1 MFSIRQNAFQRST
14 RLPRKRNLLGMDT
27 VYQAQ
32 PFVEVVGKNENTIGL
47 DVVSKAQP
55 FLGAYDN
62 MTKIFPFMPTGT
74 NHIDV
79 QMWQYLGGSA
89 SSTTLAAM
97 NAFCNSIDS
106 AGLRNKFYR
115 LNLFCGNNLTSCLIP
130 LYISTSWLSPNYGFL
145 TDTNNNFNSNDYTE
159 TGVNGGLLGNGSTKY
174 LDTKLTLNEAGVVGH
189 VSCYHKGAMNTAS
202 ANVLIRGGD
211 GTNTIGLDVQASA
224 QGGLIRGFWSPANVA
239 SFSTNS
245 GGHYI
250 LTRRSATDMVLYT
263 NGSTTRGDS
272 TVNTSVSFPVS
283 SWSLYIFALNNVGTA
298 SSLCPTRIQGYSV
311 GASMTASEASSFS
324 TIMQTFQT
332 SLGRN

>member
-1 MFSIRQNAFQRST
+1 MFSIRQNFTQRST

-47 DVVSKAQP
+47 DVVSRAQP
-55 FLGAYDN
+55 FVAAYNN
-62 MTKIFPFMPTGT
+62 MTKTFPFTPSGP

-89 SSTTLAAM
+89 SPSTISAM
-97 NAFCNSIDS
+97 NTFCNSIDS

-115 LNLFCGNNLTSCLIP
+115 LNLFCGSNLTSCLIP
-130 LYISTSWLSPNYGFL
+130 LFISTSWLSPNYGFL
-145 TDTNNNFNSNDYTE
+145 TDTNYNFDSNDYTE
-159 TGVNGGLLGNGSTKY
+159 TGSSGGLLGNGSTKY
-174 LDTKLTLNEAGVVGH
+174 LDTKLTLNEAGAIGH
-189 VSCYHKGAMNTAS
+189 VSCYHKGAMSTAS
-202 ANVLIRGGD
+202 SNVLMRGAD
-211 GTNTIGLDVQASA
+211 GTNTIGLDQSA
-224 QGGLIRGFWSPANVA
+224 GLIRGFWSPANIA

-250 LTRRSATDMVLYT
+250 ITRRSPTDMVLYT
-263 NGSTTRGDS
+263 SGSTTRGDS
-272 TVNTSVSFPVS
+272 TVTTSVSFPVS
-283 SWSLYIFALNNVGTA
+283 PWSIYIFALNNVGVA
-298 SSLCPTRIQGYSV
+298 SAFCPTRIQGYSIGV
-311 GASMTASEASSFS
+311 SMTAGEASSFS

>member
-1 MFSIRQNAFQRST
+1 MFSIRQNIFQRST
-14 RLPRKRNLLGMDT
+14 RLPRKRNLLGMDY
-27 VYQAQ
+27 VYNSQ
-32 PFVEVVGKNENTIGL
+32 PYVYVVAKNEYAAGL
-47 DVVSKAQP
+47 DVVSQAQP
-55 FLGAYDN
+55 FIAAYDN
-62 MTKIFPFMPTGT
+62 SIKTIPFTPTGS

-89 SSTTLAAM
+89 GSTTISAM
-97 NAFCNSIDS
+97 NTFCNSIDS
-106 AGLRNKFYR
+106 AGLRTKFYR
-115 LNLFCGNNLTSCLIP
+115 LNLFCGNNLNSCLIP

-145 TDTNNNFNSNDYTE
+145 TDTNNNFDSNDYTE
-159 TGVNGGLLGNGSTKY
+159 TGASGGLLGNGSTKY
-174 LDTKLTLNEAGVVGH
+174 LDTRLTLNEAGSIGH

-211 GTNTIGLDVQASA
+211 GTNTIGLDVQSSA

-245 GGHYI
+245 GGHYV
-250 LTRRSATDMVLYT
+250 LTRRSSTDMVLYT

-272 TVNTSVSFPVS
+272 TTTTSVSFPLS
-283 SWSLYIFALNNVGTA
+283 SWSLYIFALNNVGVA

-311 GASMTASEASSFS
+311 GASMTASEVGSFS

>member
-1 MFSIRQNAFQRST
+1 MFSIRQNFTQRST

-27 VYQAQ
+27 VYKAQ
-32 PFVEVVGKNENTIGL
+32 PFVQVVGKNEDTIGL
-47 DVVSKAQP
+47 NFVSKAQP
-55 FLGAYDN
+55 FVAAYDN
-62 MTKIFPFMPTGT
+62 ITKIFPFTPSGA

-89 SSTTLAAM
+89 SPSTITAM
-97 NAFCNSIDS
+97 NTFCNSIDS
-106 AGLRNKFYR
+106 AGLRTKFYR
-115 LNLFCGNNLTSCLIP
+115 LNLFCGSNLTSCLIP

-145 TDTNNNFNSNDYTE
+145 TDTNYNFDSNDYTE
-159 TGVNGGLLGNGSTKY
+159 TGSSGGLLGNGSTKY
-174 LDTKLTLNEAGVVGH
+174 LDTKLTLNEAGAVGH

-211 GTNTIGLDVQASA
+211 GTNTIGLDVQSAA

-245 GGHYI
+245 GGHYVI
-250 LTRRSATDMVLYT
+250 TRRSPTDMVLYT

-272 TVNTSVSFPVS
+272 TVTTNVSFPVS
-283 SWSLYIFALNNVGTA
+283 SWSLYVFALNNVGVA

-311 GASMTASEASSFS
+311 GASMTASEVSSFS